1 LINKLLIL
9 VLISIPLFVSC
20 DADFSPYAEFQ
31 DKYSLTCLLRSDT
44 AFQTAILSHNY
55 LPDQPDPN
63 SYTIDPSIVGADI
76 RVWYND
82 SVYVLSD
89 SSETRTDTSRYTEP
103 FRFYYNVKFKISP
116 QEEIE
121 IEVLLP
127 NGRRLFASSVTPKAI
142 IFSNESDVIIP
153 PVNSEFV
160 NFVWA
165 ASEQGAYYLPKFE
178 IKYLQ
183 IINGI
188 SELKTIEVPIKY
200 ISNNGNI
207 EPVYPEA
214 SNRTN
219 VVYSMESIT
228 QTLDKISEGD
238 PNKQNYTVYQTPL
251 FNLLAFDAALSR
263 YASSTSQSLND
274 LTVTLNTADYTNI
287 QGGLGIFGSYIKK
300 NYSSIKFQQNF
311 IESFGYNFIFNGD

>member
-1 LINKLLIL
+1 MF
-9 VLISIPLFVSC
+9 IPLIVSC

-44 AFQTAILSHNY
+44 TFQTAVLSHNY

-63 SYTIDPSIVGADI
+63 SYTSDPSIVGADI

-89 SSETRTDTSRYTEP
+89 SSEARTDTSRYTEP
-103 FRFYYNVKFKISP
+103 FRFYFNDKFNIST

-127 NGRRLFASSVTPKAI
+127 NGRRLFASSVTPKDI
-142 IFSNESDVIIP
+142 IFSDESDVIVP
-153 PVNSEFV
+153 PVNSDFV
-160 NFVWA
+160 SFVWVA
-165 ASEQGAYYLPKFE
+165 NEPGAYYLPKFE

-183 IINGI
+183 LVNGTT
-188 SELKTIEVPIKY
+188 ELKTIEVPLKY
-200 ISNNGNI
+200 IDQNGNL

-214 SNRTN
+214 SNRTS

-228 QTLDKISEGD
+228 QTLEKISDGD
-238 PNKQNYTVYQTPL
+238 PNKQNYTMFQTPL
-251 FNLLAFDAALSR
+251 FNLLGFDTELSR
-263 YASSTSQSLND
+263 YASSTSRSLND

-287 QGGLGIFGSYIKK
+287 QGGFGIFGSYIKK
-300 NYSSIKFQQNF
+300 NYSPIKFQQNF
-311 IESFGYNFIFNGD
+311 IESFGYNFVFDGD